1 MNTLS
6 QEELKQEEMMF
17 QDMYLIVLQE
27 DKKEYR
33 RLLKENKLESLVKMK
48 ASMMI
53 EDLQTLM
60 RQGLQLNEAREVVRA
75 NHLMEE

>member
-60 RQGLQLNEAREVVRA
+60 RQGLQLNEAREIVRA